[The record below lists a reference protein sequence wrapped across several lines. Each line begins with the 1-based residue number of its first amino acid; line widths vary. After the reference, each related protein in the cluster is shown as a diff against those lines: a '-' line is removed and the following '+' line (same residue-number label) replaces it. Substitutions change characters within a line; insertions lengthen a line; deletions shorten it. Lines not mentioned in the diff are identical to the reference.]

1 MQEVFSQS
9 DDDDNEDFPLFDR
22 LLSGASC
29 HHALISNR
37 NVHIQSN
44 LRRSSSTEV
53 FEDSSSTGRN
63 SNMTTAKRSLLL
75 HFNDDTSD
83 GLDDG
88 RFLNN
93 VTSLFNGE
101 EGAVD
106 GLIDKNLPKHSV
118 DVVVFNALA
127 LALELHQSRG
137 WSQVKSAKEAKVSV
151 NMLRR
156 YLFNNT

>member
-9 DDDDNEDFPLFDR
+9 DDDDNEEFPLFDR

-29 HHALISNR
+29 RALISNR

-63 SNMTTAKRSLLL
+63 SNMSTAERSLLL

-93 VTSLFNGE
+93 VTSLFNEE

-106 GLIDKNLPKHSV
+106 GLIDKN
-118 DVVVFNALA
+118 VVVFNALA